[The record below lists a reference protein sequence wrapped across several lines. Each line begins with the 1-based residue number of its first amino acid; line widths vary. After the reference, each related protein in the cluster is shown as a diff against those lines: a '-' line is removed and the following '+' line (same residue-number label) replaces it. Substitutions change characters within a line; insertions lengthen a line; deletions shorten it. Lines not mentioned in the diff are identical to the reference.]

1 VSVQEKEE
9 VVSGWKCGVETLL
22 LGGHVQTQV
31 NNTVAVAKL
40 IVVPIEDRSLKIHK
54 NLQSQES

>member
-1 VSVQEKEE
+1 MFPSSSLQALWQRTGGVSVQEKEE

-40 IVVPIEDRSLKIHK
+40 IVVP
-54 NLQSQES
+54 